1 MVAVDQEWR
10 IYIDPELVGQYREG
24 DIRHCIADI
33 SLARGAGFTPGVAV
47 TDGLAD
53 LVDWAREQHAVDDVA
68 RATSELADRG
78 LVR

>member
-1 MVAVDQEWR
+1 VA
-10 IYIDPELVGQYREG
+10 
-24 DIRHCIADI
+24 
-33 SLARGAGFTPGVAV
+33 
-47 TDGLAD
+47 DGLAD

>member
-1 MVAVDQEWR
+1 MTLKVLQQDN
-10 IYIDPELVGQYREG
+10 DPWYG
-24 DIRHCIADI
+24 DG
-33 SLARGAGFTPGVAV
+33 LGFTPGLAVA
-47 TDGLAD
+47 DGLVD